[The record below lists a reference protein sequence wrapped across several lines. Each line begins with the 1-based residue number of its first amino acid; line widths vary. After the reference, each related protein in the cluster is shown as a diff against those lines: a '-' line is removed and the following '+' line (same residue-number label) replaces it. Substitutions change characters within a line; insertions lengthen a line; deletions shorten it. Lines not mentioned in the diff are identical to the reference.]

1 MIFFAISLC
10 GISSVDCLKGFIPMQ
25 DSIINSS
32 NFLYGLQHGDM
43 SALPYKLIP
52 LFYIAIIIILISSIV
67 NFSKSNK
74 IKNSIIIMLSVIPSI
89 YVLTIHNY
97 VWFLILINLYLL
109 IKILSD
115 FEIKDKIKIVSS
127 IIALATFVINLIQL
141 IKHLRLTFS
150 PSDVSV
156 FYATLIDTSDI
167 TLKVICIWLIPYTI
181 LLIQDIIITH
191 KSKRTVN

>member
-1 MIFFAISLC
+1 
-10 GISSVDCLKGFIPMQ
+10 MQ